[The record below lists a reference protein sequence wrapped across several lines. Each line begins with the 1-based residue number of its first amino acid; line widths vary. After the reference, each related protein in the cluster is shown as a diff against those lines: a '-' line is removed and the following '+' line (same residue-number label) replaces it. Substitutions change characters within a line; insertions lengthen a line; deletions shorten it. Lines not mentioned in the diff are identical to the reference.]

1 MCSSTTKNKQSAVF
15 LPEWLNGVFRSALF
29 CLFIIPANAQTPCQ
43 DPPVPAPPAETNRLW
58 AGSDKTLYQVGE
70 TIVFRIMSN
79 VSGPCVY
86 TIREDRYLPVLA
98 TGTLDLV
105 AGVEST
111 VAFSIAYPT
120 FLILNVD
127 QGGSVADAGVG
138 IEACAIEPVV
148 FLPNDFDRFWD
159 SLKTELGKVPINPQI
174 TRRDD
179 HSNQAQT
186 TYKMVL
192 DNIDGK
198 KVYGWISIP
207 NCPGPFAAILSLP
220 SFGNFPVGPN
230 TFDAADGAI
239 GVAISI
245 HDYDCEETV
254 PGNIAYSPG
263 GHFLDRNTNYYKA
276 GILGCLRTIDYLFT
290 RPEFD
295 GVHMAVTGVSQGG
308 GLALMTAGLDPR
320 VKYVAQGVT
329 ALSNHAAY
337 ASERSSG
344 FPYWVRTAVEQFG
357 ADTQLVIRETG
368 YYDVVNFA
376 RKYKG
381 PSYNFVGYNDEICP
395 PASVFAAYNQL
406 TGNKTMF
413 HSITTGHNNPP
424 NFWPDRLAFW
434 KAQGIPF
441 SKFWEGCPPVPPA
454 DVVAPGQVGNLVLSY
469 AGYDSLTFT
478 FTATG
483 DDLDIGTAY
492 RYALRYS
499 QDTITDA
506 NFDDAIELNPNL
518 YPFPSGAAQFYHLTG
533 LDSGTTYFFG
543 IRAIDEADNAGPAAV
558 AKGKTLAI
566 ASTCLPA
573 GIVFDAQQKI
583 DDFGD
588 NYPGCRL
595 IEGGVLIDDEVA
607 GNITNLN
614 GLGAITAIGGYLRIQ
629 DNNAL
634 SSLAGLEN
642 LNAIGQDFY
651 LGSNATLGRIEA
663 VSNLSKIGEG
673 LVIENND
680 ALTNLQGLSQITVLP
695 GSLVIQDN
703 NQLLNLDGLES
714 LDSIGAWLDVY
725 SNASLLRLSGLD
737 ELRNVGEN
745 VRIFDNPT
753 LQTLNGLEKL
763 ERVAG
768 YVLVEQNQ
776 SLLDVDGLSGLQSIG
791 LDLVLKNNPALA
803 DVTGLSALEYVGR
816 QLVLESNE
824 ALESLTGLDNI
835 HPDSITELYLVFSP
849 KLSECDVESICNYLK
864 ISPEMPAFISGN
876 ASGCASRAEV
886 EAACTIID
894 ATISVEKS
902 AIDLFPN
909 PVADMLVLRGEGIW
923 RVVFT
928 DVLGK
933 TLEVFNVS
941 GSILDVS
948 TLPSG
953 IYTVQIQTKEQLI
966 YRQLV
971 KK

>member
-1 MCSSTTKNKQSAVF
+1 MSASTTKIKQSTVL
-15 LPEWLNGVFRSALF
+15 LPEWVSRVFHSALF
-29 CLFIIPANAQTPCQ
+29 CLFIFSASAQTPCQ

-70 TIVFRIMSN
+70 PILFRILSN

-105 AGVEST
+105 AGVESIVT
-111 VAFSIAYPT
+111 FSMAYPT
-120 FLILNVD
+120 FLAFTVD

-159 SLKTELGKVPINPQI
+159 SLKTELAAVPINPQI

-179 HSNQAQT
+179 HSSQAQT

-254 PGNIAYSPG
+254 PDTIAYAPG

-276 GILGCLRTIDYLFT
+276 AILGCLRTIDYLFT
-290 RPEFD
+290 RPDFD

-329 ALSNHAAY
+329 ALCNHAAY

-368 YYDVVNFA
+368 YYDVVHFA
-376 RKYKG
+376 RRYKG

-413 HSITTGHNNPP
+413 HSITTGHNNPL

-434 KAQGIPF
+434 KEQGIPF

-454 DVVAPGQVGNLVLSY
+454 DVVAPGQVGNLALTNT
-469 AGYDSLTFT
+469 GFDNLTFT

-483 DDLDIGTAY
+483 DDLDAGTAY
-492 RYALRYS
+492 RYELRYS
-499 QDTITDA
+499 RDTITDT
-506 NFDDAIELNPNL
+506 NFDDAGKLEPIL
-518 YPFPSGAAQFYHLTG
+518 YPFPPGTVQTYHLSG

-543 IRAIDEADNAGPAAV
+543 IRAVDEADNAGPAAV
-558 AKGKTLAI
+558 AKGITLAL
-566 ASTCLPA
+566 ASSCLPG

-583 DDFGD
+583 DAFGA
-588 NYPGCRL
+588 NYPGCRQ
-595 IEGGVLIDDEVA
+595 IEGWVLIDDQVA

-614 GLGAITAIGGYLRIQ
+614 GLAAITAVGGYLRIQ

-663 VSNLSKIGEG
+663 VSNLSTIGES
-673 LVIENND
+673 LLIENND
-680 ALTNLQGLSQITVLP
+680 ALTDLQGLGRIAVIP
-695 GSLVIQDN
+695 GSLVVQNN

-737 ELRNVGEN
+737 ELRHVGEN
-745 VRIFDNPT
+745 VRIFDNPS

-791 LDLVLKNNPALA
+791 LDLILKNNPALA
-803 DVTGLSALEYVGR
+803 DVTGFSALESVGR
-816 QLVLESNE
+816 QLVLESNA
-824 ALESLTGLDNI
+824 ALESLMGLDNI

-849 KLSECDVESICNYLK
+849 KLSECDVQSICNYLK
-864 ISPEMPAFISGN
+864 IKPEKPAFISGN
-876 ASGCASRAEV
+876 ASGCASRLEV
-886 EAACTIID
+886 ETACTIID
-894 ATISVEKS
+894 ATIPVDRSPVE
-902 AIDLFPN
+902 LFPN
-909 PVADMLVLRGEGIW
+909 PVADLLVLRGEDIW
-923 RVVFT
+923 RVAFT
-928 DVLGK
+928 DVLGR
-933 TLEVFNVS
+933 TLDVFDVS
-941 GSILDVS
+941 GSVLDVS
-948 TLPSG
+948 SLPPG
-953 IYTVQIQTKEQLI
+953 IYTVQIQTKTQLI